1 MFWCFLICPLAVC
14 LPQAAGTHPL
24 YCRIAFLS
32 VETGEIPSLYD
43 WLVAAF
49 NSFTH
54 ISRGW
59 CSPGDDEGTT
69 EHTCTGQS
77 RWGTRVAPF
86 PLLTLLLW
94 QQHVAFLCVSNTS
107 PRELPLFRCSVAFLW
122 LVLSITTDFAIE
134 AHVWVLGKDGRSR
147 RGSQNLPEGAAG
159 EAPQNHVLAGGQ
171 RTAGAEAVTWG
182 LPCRGGAAAQ
192 QERQGKRIIPLVV
205 GWGINW
211 ERRN

>member
-14 LPQAAGTHPL
+14 LPQGAGTHPL
-24 YCRIAFLS
+24 YCCIAFLS

-43 WLVAAF
+43 RLVAAF

-59 CSPGDDEGTT
+59 CSPGGDEGTT

-86 PLLTLLLW
+86 PLLALLLW
-94 QQHVAFLCVSNTS
+94 QQHVAFLCISNTS
-107 PRELPLFRCSVAFLW
+107 PRELPVFRCLVAFLW

-147 RGSQNLPEGAAG
+147 RGSQNLPERGSWGSSSEPRPCCWAEDSRDRGGDSGAALPGG
-159 EAPQNHVLAGGQ
+159 EQ
-171 RTAGAEAVTWG
+171 
-182 LPCRGGAAAQ
+182 LPSRNDGERG
-192 QERQGKRIIPLVV
+192 KFLL
-205 GWGINW
+205 W
-211 ERRN
+211 